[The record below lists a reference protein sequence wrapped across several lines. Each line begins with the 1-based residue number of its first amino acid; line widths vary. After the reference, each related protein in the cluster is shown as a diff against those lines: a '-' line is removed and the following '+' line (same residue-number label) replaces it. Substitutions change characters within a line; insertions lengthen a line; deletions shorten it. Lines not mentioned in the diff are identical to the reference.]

1 MKLLVLPFLLFCLS
15 SKAQLNSIAMAT
27 PLPSNHGK
35 TFINEKIIS
44 PDIKI
49 DRVKW
54 KMDKNKFIT
63 GGLLLTAGMAK
74 GFNEALQ
81 YKYNGFEA
89 IFPHADDQWFYP
101 TFSYT
106 NKYKDNDPSKGPKF
120 PLSTS
125 LLVMFTDQYH
135 LNNFIQKSALTAA
148 LVFKIGE
155 GKKPF
160 RHYVMDILYYSACYL
175 AGFQKRASIA
185 SAFFANAIFS
195 ACCSRMNEFSSS
207 FPNTLSISAPV
218 SYTILRKG
226 LV

>member
-1 MKLLVLPFLLFCLS
+1 MKLLVLPFLLICLVS
-15 SKAQLNSIAMAT
+15 HAQMNSTAFVN
-27 PLPSNHGK
+27 PLPLHKGNMLLHEGV
-35 TFINEKIIS
+35 IP

-49 DRVKW
+49 EPVKW
-54 KMDKNKFIT
+54 KLDKNKFIT
-63 GGLLLTAGMAK
+63 GGLLLTAGLAK

-106 NKYKDNDPSKGPKF
+106 NKYKDNDPTKGPKF

-125 LLVMFTDQYH
+125 VLVMFTDQYH

-148 LVFKIGE
+148 MVFKIGE

-160 RHYVMDILYYSACYL
+160 RYYVTDLLFYSACYL
-175 AGFQKRASIA
+175 AGFHA
-185 SAFFANAIFS
+185 
-195 ACCSRMNEFSSS
+195 
-207 FPNTLSISAPV
+207 
-218 SYTILRKG
+218 
-226 LV
+226 